1 MNDLQEGVSKKV
13 ENNRRVGNDLF
24 RVRTWTYL
32 WPTDLTLTPGRS
44 FP

>member
-1 MNDLQEGVSKKV
+1 MNDLQEGVSKNQV

-32 WPTDLTLTPGRS
+32 WPTDLTPGRS